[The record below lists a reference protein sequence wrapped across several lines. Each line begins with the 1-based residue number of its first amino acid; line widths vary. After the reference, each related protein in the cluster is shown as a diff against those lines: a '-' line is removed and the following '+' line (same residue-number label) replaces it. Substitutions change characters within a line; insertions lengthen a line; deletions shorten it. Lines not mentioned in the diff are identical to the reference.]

1 MPMSG
6 TLGWALPTIHHWITD
21 IFFNLELDSRDLLCY
36 SRCMNETQL
45 IQGRLISPEDI
56 EQIRALMI
64 ENPKWHRT
72 RLSIEICR
80 LWNWIDATGRHKDM
94 ACRTLLLKLDRRGLI
109 HLPAR
114 VGPST
119 NHRRSKSFQ
128 PLAHDTTPIEGS
140 LALLQPIQLLCA
152 DSGPVAAM
160 WQTLLSLY
168 HYLGFTT
175 KVGRSISY
183 LAVDRHG
190 RPVGCLLFGACAW
203 KTAARD
209 RFIGWDSSQRCAN
222 MHKIAN
228 NMRFLIPPFVRVPHL
243 ASHLLSLAIDRLR
256 CDWPQKYGFSLC
268 LLETFVDTSRF
279 AGTCYRAANFKYVG
293 DTTGRSRNDTHH
305 SIQKPIKAI
314 YLYPMHKHFQKHLC
328 SRTCP

>member
-1 MPMSG
+1 LK
-6 TLGWALPTIHHWITD
+6 TLHGIA
-21 IFFNLELDSRDLLCY
+21 
-36 SRCMNETQL
+36 
-45 IQGRLISPEDI
+45 
-56 EQIRALMI
+56 RA
-64 ENPKWHRT
+64 
-72 RLSIEICR
+72 LSIEICR
-80 LWNWIDATGRHKDM
+80 LWNWIDATGRLKEM

-114 VGPST
+114 VGPGT

-128 PLAHDTTPIEGS
+128 PLTHDTTPIEGS

-152 DSGPVAAM
+152 DSGPVATM

-203 KTAARD
+203 KIAARD
-209 RFIGWDSSQRCAN
+209 RFIGWDISQRRAN

-243 ASHLLSLAIDRLR
+243 ASHLL
-256 CDWPQKYGFSLC
+256 
-268 LLETFVDTSRF
+268 
-279 AGTCYRAANFKYVG
+279 
-293 DTTGRSRNDTHH
+293 
-305 SIQKPIKAI
+305 
-314 YLYPMHKHFQKHLC
+314 
-328 SRTCP
+328 